1 MKKKAFILS
10 LLSVFILA
18 GCTAEESVNDEE
30 TVDRVEEV
38 ETEDNSIE
46 DEAVEEV
53 EEFEQESEEVEES
66 VEDSVD
72 SRMERILFA
81 EAVLTES
88 FEGVG
93 TVSYDYELDIIG
105 ITPTDPAFVD
115 DIYHIMI
122 GVTDKSAWNSLVG
135 NVAEL
140 SIVISDIVDSDIQV
154 AILNPESTD
163 RVLLLVQDGFVIYDF
178 ADEI

>member
-1 MKKKAFILS
+1 MKKKVLILS

-18 GCTAEESVNDEE
+18 GCTAEESSNDEE
-30 TVDRVEEV
+30 TVDKVEEV
-38 ETEDNSIE
+38 ETAEDSIE

-53 EEFEQESEEVEES
+53 EEEPEVEES

-72 SRMERILFA
+72 SRMERIIFA
-81 EAVLTES
+81 EAVLAES
-88 FEGVG
+88 FQGVG
-93 TVSYDYELDIIG
+93 TVSYDYELDIIQ

-115 DIYHIMI
+115 DVYHIMI

-163 RVLLLVQDGFVIYDF
+163 RILLLVQDGFVIYDF